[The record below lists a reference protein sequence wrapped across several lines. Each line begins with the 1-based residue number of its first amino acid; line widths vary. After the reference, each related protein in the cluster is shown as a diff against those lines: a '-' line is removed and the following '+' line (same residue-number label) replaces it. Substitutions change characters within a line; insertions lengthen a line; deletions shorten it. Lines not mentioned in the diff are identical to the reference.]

1 VIGELRPAF
10 AAAIVAVIAAA
21 HATRAGAQDMQNM
34 SGMDMG
40 GPMMKGETGDYSM
53 MRDASG
59 TSWQPD
65 STPMEGIQDDLW
77 GWSTMLHGYI
87 DGVDDHQGGPRGG
100 NKTFSESM
108 LMAMAQKDLGPGT
121 LTLRSM
127 FSLDPFMGK
136 SGYPLLLQTGET
148 ANGVTPLIDRQHP
161 HNFFM
166 ELAGI
171 YSVPIQGDLSAF
183 GYFGYP
189 AEPALGPPAFMHR
202 FSGVDDPAAPIT
214 HHWLDST
221 HVTFG
226 VLTAGLVDGVWKLEA
241 SLFNGREPDQ
251 FRWQYEPL
259 TLDSASARLSWNP
272 TPNWALQ
279 VSYGFLKNPEQ
290 LEPNVNQHRSTASA
304 SYNLPFE
311 EGNWQ
316 TTIAWGR
323 DADQP
328 GHTLDA
334 FLLESAVSWRR
345 HTFFMRAENVKKDE
359 LFQPPSPLAGDI
371 FRVGA
376 VSLGYIYDIPIV
388 EHLALGFGAMGTVDA
403 IPTAIAPYYGSGPV
417 SYMLFTRLRIK

>member
-1 VIGELRPAF
+1 MIGELRPAF

-21 HATRAGAQDMQNM
+21 HATRADAQDMQNM

-371 FRVGA
+371 FRVGRFRSA
-376 VSLGYIYDIPIV
+376 ISMTFRLWSTS
-388 EHLALGFGAMGTVDA
+388 HLALGQWELSMRY
-403 IPTAIAPYYGSGPV
+403 PR
-417 SYMLFTRLRIK
+417 RLRLIMAAVLSLTCCSRV